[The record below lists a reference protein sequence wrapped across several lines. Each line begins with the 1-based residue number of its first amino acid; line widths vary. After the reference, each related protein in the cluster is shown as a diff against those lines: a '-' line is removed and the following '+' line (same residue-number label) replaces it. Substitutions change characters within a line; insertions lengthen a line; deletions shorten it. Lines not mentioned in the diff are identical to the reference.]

1 MSRFPSFAELV
12 EFDMG
17 LAACAALIAV
27 YLGVALLSIVIE
39 QAWLGLRR
47 LWKLGKGRSNGGAGA
62 VSPQDGEQE

>member
-1 MSRFPSFAELV
+1 MSRYPSFAELA

-27 YLGVALLSIVIE
+27 WLGGALVSIVIE

-47 LWKLGKGRSNGGAGA
+47 LWKLRKDRSNGR
-62 VSPQDGEQE
+62 

>member
-1 MSRFPSFAELV
+1 MSRFPSFAELA

-27 YLGVALLSIVIE
+27 WLGAALLSIVIE

-47 LWKLGKGRSNGGAGA
+47 LWNLREDRSNGR
-62 VSPQDGEQE
+62 

>member
-1 MSRFPSFAELV
+1 MSRGLSFAELA

-27 YLGVALLSIVIE
+27 WLGGALVSIVIE

-47 LWKLGKGRSNGGAGA
+47 LWKLRKDRSNGR
-62 VSPQDGEQE
+62 

>member
-1 MSRFPSFAELV
+1 VSRFPPFAELA

-27 YLGVALLSIVIE
+27 WLGVALLSIVIE

-47 LWKLGKGRSNGGAGA
+47 LWKLSKGCANGR
-62 VSPQDGEQE
+62 

>member
-1 MSRFPSFAELV
+1 MSRFPSFAELA

-27 YLGVALLSIVIE
+27 WLAGALLSIVIE

-47 LWKLGKGRSNGGAGA
+47 LWKLGKDRSNGR
-62 VSPQDGEQE
+62 